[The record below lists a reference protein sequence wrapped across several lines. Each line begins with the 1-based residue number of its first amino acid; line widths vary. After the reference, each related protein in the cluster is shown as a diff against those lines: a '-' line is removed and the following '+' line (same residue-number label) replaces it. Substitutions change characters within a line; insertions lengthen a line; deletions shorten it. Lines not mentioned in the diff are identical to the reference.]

1 MTIDYFKLFNKA
13 QNLFLEKKF
22 SECFILLGNLLGI
35 LFSEN
40 KIEIKN
46 YTQIEKNFEKSLD
59 QIKDEKKDIKSE
71 NIKNETKVVIKNDKK
86 RGIENI
92 EINEEKNFYKK
103 IKKHHHHDSDF
114 KEEVKKPRV
123 DSENLQSFLK
133 KKIIPIT
140 IFKKIVLNYYLQIR
154 CLISIGSFGESIK
167 RLEFL
172 ISLKKSN
179 FSNLEEKDLSI
190 ENIFNEAEKT
200 IKILKEKLNEKKKF
214 IDLLELKKKIPITII
229 TGFLG
234 SGKTTLLNQILTTN
248 ENKEIKETIDP
259 KTGIL
264 VEKKQPW
271 KFVVIEN
278 EFGTISIDDKL
289 IKTKLDKDKIYELTN
304 GCICCTGAD
313 DLISTLVAIYKKYI
327 VSNEDII
334 DAVFIETTGLADPS
348 PISSLCFSNDFIRE
362 NFRLDSI
369 ITIVDSKNILSH
381 LNKKENKIKIDSEF
395 EIDNILNQTVTI
407 NEAEE
412 QIAFADV
419 IILNKIELVKN
430 EELQSLKNLIFSIN
444 SNAKLLTSSF
454 SNVDLKQLLGIKT
467 FSIDKAFEIQNNF
480 MEVKRKH
487 ERKGSVNSISILDDC
502 NEINLNSFI
511 NCLKN
516 LLSEKGDLIYRGKGI
531 LNVKNSNKKY
541 IFQSVHNELQIEEG
555 EFWEEN
561 EKKNSK
567 LVFIGKDLDKSFFE
581 EEIKK
586 TFEKKELLY
595 LIKEK

>member
-1 MTIDYFKLFNKA
+1 MNIDYFKLFNKA

-103 IKKHHHHDSDF
+103 IKKNHHHDSDF

-334 DAVFIETTGLADPS
+334 DAVFIETTADPS

>member
-1 MTIDYFKLFNKA
+1 
-13 QNLFLEKKF
+13 
-22 SECFILLGNLLGI
+22 
-35 LFSEN
+35 
-40 KIEIKN
+40 
-46 YTQIEKNFEKSLD
+46 
-59 QIKDEKKDIKSE
+59 
-71 NIKNETKVVIKNDKK
+71 
-86 RGIENI
+86 
-92 EINEEKNFYKK
+92 
-103 IKKHHHHDSDF
+103 
-114 KEEVKKPRV
+114 
-123 DSENLQSFLK
+123 
-133 KKIIPIT
+133 
-140 IFKKIVLNYYLQIR
+140 
-154 CLISIGSFGESIK
+154 
-167 RLEFL
+167 
-172 ISLKKSN
+172 
-179 FSNLEEKDLSI
+179 
-190 ENIFNEAEKT
+190 
-200 IKILKEKLNEKKKF
+200 
-214 IDLLELKKKIPITII
+214 
-229 TGFLG
+229 
-234 SGKTTLLNQILTTN
+234 
-248 ENKEIKETIDP
+248 
-259 KTGIL
+259 
-264 VEKKQPW
+264 
-271 KFVVIEN
+271 
-278 EFGTISIDDKL
+278 
-289 IKTKLDKDKIYELTN
+289 
-304 GCICCTGAD
+304 
-313 DLISTLVAIYKKYI
+313 LISTLVAIYKKYI

-586 TFEKKELLY
+586 TFEKKELIY